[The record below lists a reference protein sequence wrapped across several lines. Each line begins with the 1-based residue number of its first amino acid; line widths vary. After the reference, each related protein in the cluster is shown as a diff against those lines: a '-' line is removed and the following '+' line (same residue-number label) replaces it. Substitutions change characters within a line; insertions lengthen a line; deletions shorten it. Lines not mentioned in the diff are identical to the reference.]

1 MHSQLA
7 EFIVCQSRLIGN
19 RDRAGRNEWLGQ
31 ETGHNSA
38 ARPTMPLAATMR
50 RPQPVW
56 VSPRMRRQRVAPR
69 FSVGSMSIP
78 VVSAVNTAAA
88 DLRRLNIRHLP
99 PFHSGLRLS
108 AKNPTL
114 KRGATRF
121 ARSTSRQFIRF
132 CVATL
137 RSTVRPC
144 HSTLMTPSLHSL
156 HLPVPPCA
164 GLCESVE
171 LQPPMLSQS
180 CFARMW
186 IRPVGVRRNCLD
198 DLQATWNFPRSM
210 FLYRSL

>member
-1 MHSQLA
+1 
-7 EFIVCQSRLIGN
+7 
-19 RDRAGRNEWLGQ
+19 
-31 ETGHNSA
+31 
-38 ARPTMPLAATMR
+38 MPLAATMR

-69 FSVGSMSIP
+69 FSVGSNKHP
-78 VVSAVNTAAA
+78 
-88 DLRRLNIRHLP
+88 RHHGREYGRSRFTSSEFQGPLP
-99 PFHSGLRLS
+99 PFHGGLRLS

-137 RSTVRPC
+137 RSTVPPC
-144 HSTLMTPSLHSL
+144 HLTLMTPSLPLL

-164 GLCESVE
+164 GLCESAE
-171 LQPPMLSQS
+171 WQRPMLSQS